1 MMDNEKISLII
12 IDDDFSSRNTIKTYL
27 KASHSYFPVNDFSS
41 AVSALEWLKNNRAD
55 IAICDM
61 NMPNIDGI
69 EFITQ
74 SLRLCPDLHFLAVS
88 AYSDFRYLRE
98 CIINSVEDYLL
109 KHELTPW
116 LLINTLDKIKEKYN
130 MKTHSISSASTPHII
145 EQDVLFSEKYIKELI
160 ASESVCFPSDTVIP
174 VIISPDYNSEFFPS
188 YAEFSNNTVFMLRDI
203 ICNVLDNK
211 FSYIMHMSN
220 SFQFALIL
228 SVDGKGTGRTIQN
241 RIESF
246 FSSVK
251 DKVLRLLNITL
262 TIAWQPKVLN
272 IKDAMKLLGCIQ
284 SFREIKLYLSG
295 GNTLTLG
302 EAGTLFSDKYAL
314 PSFVKEQIK
323 TLIEMRDFN
332 TLKDLLHGIFGELSE
347 KHISRNKVIE
357 TCEKLY
363 NTIFPCLLSLHYHLT
378 EKTVNFGDYEFICQF
393 EKAISNFI
401 DNIVKN
407 VNSEIKP
414 TYSTAVSRAVFWIE
428 EHYKEE
434 ISLEICAGEVGLSY
448 THLSRIFKKETSFSF
463 SEYLNRFRLSRAKI
477 LLAEKRLPIKQIIE
491 EAGFTSYNYFFK
503 VFKDV
508 EGITPLEVTVKYPPS
523 GNKREGGHNTP

>member
-1 MMDNEKISLII
+1 MMNNEKISLII
-12 IDDDFSSRNTIKTYL
+12 IDDDFSSRNAIKNHL
-27 KASHSYFPVNDFSS
+27 RASRSYFPVNDFSG
-41 AVSALEWLKNNRAD
+41 AASALEWLKSNRAD

-98 CIINSVEDYLL
+98 CMINSVEDYLL
-109 KHELTPW
+109 KHELTPE

-130 MKTHSISSASTPHII
+130 MKTHSVSSSNTPHII
-145 EQDVLFSEKYIKELI
+145 ESDVLFTENYIRELI
-160 ASESVCFPSDTVIP
+160 ADEAVCFPSDAVIP
-174 VIISPDYNSEFFPS
+174 VIISPDYNSEFFPG
-188 YAEFSNNTVFMLRDI
+188 YAEFSNNIVFALRDI

-211 FSYIMHMSN
+211 FSYIMHITN

-228 SVDGKGTGRTIQN
+228 SVNGKGADQTVQN
-241 RIESF
+241 RIKSF
-246 FSSVK
+246 FLSVK

-262 TIAWQPKVLN
+262 TIAWQPKIVNL
-272 IKDAMKLLGCIQ
+272 KDAMDLLGCIQ

-295 GNTLTLG
+295 GNTLVLG
-302 EAGTLFSDKYAL
+302 ETGALFSDKYAL

-323 TLIEMRDFN
+323 TLIEMRDFS
-332 TLKDLLHGIFGELSE
+332 TLKDLLRGIFGELSE
-347 KHISRNKVIE
+347 KHTSRNKVIE

-363 NTIFPCLLSLHYHLT
+363 DTIFSCLLSLHYPLT
-378 EKTVNFGDYEFICQF
+378 EKTVDFWGYEFIRQF
-393 EKAISNFI
+393 EKAIGDFI

-407 VNSEIKP
+407 AGGETKP
-414 TYSTAVSRAVFWIE
+414 AYSTAVSRAVFWIE

-448 THLSRIFKKETSFSF
+448 THLSRIFKKETTFSF

-477 LLAEKRLPIKQIIE
+477 LLAEKRLPIKQIVE
-491 EAGFTSYNYFFK
+491 EAGFTGYNYFFK

-508 EGITPLEVTVKYPPS
+508 EGITPLEYAE
-523 GNKREGGHNTP
+523 GANK

>member
-1 MMDNEKISLII
+1 MDNEKISLMI
-12 IDDDFSSRNTIKTYL
+12 IDDDFSSRNTIKSYL
-27 KASHSYFPVNDFSS
+27 RASRSYFPVNDFSS
-41 AVSALEWLKNNRAD
+41 AVSALEWLKSNRAD

-74 SLRLCPDLHFLAVS
+74 SSRLCPDLHFLAVS

-130 MKTHSISSASTPHII
+130 MKTHSISSSNTPHII
-145 EQDVLFSEKYIKELI
+145 EQDVLFSEKYIRELI
-160 ASESVCFPSDTVIP
+160 AGGTVCFSSDTVIP

-188 YAEFSNNTVFMLRDI
+188 YAEFSNNTVFALRDI

-211 FSYIMHMSN
+211 FSYIIHMSN
-220 SFQFALIL
+220 FFQFALIL
-228 SVDGKGTGRTIQN
+228 SVNEKGTGRTVQN
-241 RIESF
+241 RIVSF

-272 IKDAMKLLGCIQ
+272 LRDAMNILGCIQ
-284 SFREIKLYLSG
+284 SFREIKHYFSG
-295 GNTLTLG
+295 GNIITLG
-302 EAGTLFSDKYAL
+302 EAGTFFSNKYAL

-323 TLIEMRDFN
+323 TLIEIRDFS
-332 TLKDLLHGIFGELSE
+332 TLKDILHGIFSELSE
-347 KHISRNKVIE
+347 KHTSRNKVIE

-363 NTIFPCLLSLHYHLT
+363 DIIFSCLLSLHYHLT
-378 EKTVNFGDYEFICQF
+378 EKTINFGDYEFIRQF
-393 EKAISNFI
+393 EKAISDFI
-401 DNIVKN
+401 DNTVKN
-407 VNSEIKP
+407 VSGETKP

-477 LLAEKRLPIKQIIE
+477 LLAEKRIPIKQIVE

-508 EGITPLEVTVKYPPS
+508 EGITPLEYTENA
-523 GNKREGGHNTP
+523 NK